1 MNIKQTIRNLVL
13 GGLFFASVLTAT
25 VVPSAPLSAACD
37 SNSKN
42 CCGGVETAI
51 ISCTQTGGGDSVENT
66 GLWGILI
73 LTINIMIAGVGVLA
87 LAGFV
92 YGGILYTTAG
102 GNPEQVKKA
111 RMVFTN
117 VVIGVIAFGGMFA
130 LLNFIV
136 PGGVFN

>member
-13 GGLFFASVLTAT
+13 GGLLLIPVA
-25 VVPSAPLSAACD
+25 SAAIIP
-37 SNSKN
+37 SSAIYAAE
-42 CCGGVETAI
+42 CGGIQTAI
-51 ISCTQTGGGDSVENT
+51 INCDQDGGSDIQDT
-66 GLWGILI
+66 GLWGVLI
-73 LTINIMIAGVGVLA
+73 LVINIMTAGVGVLA
-87 LAGFV
+87 LVGFV
-92 YGGILYTTAG
+92 YGGILYASAG

-111 RMVFTN
+111 KTVFTN

>member
-13 GGLFFASVLTAT
+13 GGLLLIPVMGLFVGAIPVDTY
-25 VVPSAPLSAACD
+25 AAGNNGCET
-37 SNSKN
+37 N
-42 CCGGVETAI
+42 TAI
-51 ISCTQTGGGDSVENT
+51 IKCNNVDVDLDGVENT
-66 GLWGILI
+66 GLWSILV
-73 LTINIMIAGVGVLA
+73 LVINIMTAGVGVLA
-87 LAGFV
+87 LVGFI
-92 YGGILYTTAG
+92 YGGILYASSG

-111 RMVFTN
+111 KTIFTN